1 MVQAAPEGKKK
12 EKGHRSWTNQW
23 QAPAAASR
31 SRTFVNGLGGKGWD
45 DQGSAEWRWCLWC
58 PCTARVD
65 GPQPQPPKSE
75 SLSPVCRAP
84 NAEIT
89 ADPVEKRTTEES
101 KEIESGIVP
110 GPLVQSDCTKS

>member
-1 MVQAAPEGKKK
+1 MGLG
-12 EKGHRSWTNQW
+12 EKDGTIRDRRNGDGACG
-23 QAPAAASR
+23 APA
-31 SRTFVNGLGGKGWD
+31 
-45 DQGSAEWRWCLWC
+45 
-58 PCTARVD
+58 
-65 GPQPQPPKSE
+65 QPELMDPNPNHPNPSP
-75 SLSPVCRAP
+75 SPVCRAP